1 MRFHDNCQTFT
12 FKSGTNLAVNEC
24 NIAAK
29 VISYP
34 NKKTKFSFMHTTKI
48 EMTTLSQVLEKLRLK
63 KQDNEFRMSAKGF
76 GPGTGKFYEPN
87 ELKII
92 KTYRFEGESDPS
104 DSCILY
110 VLEANDGRMGYSLD
124 AYGVYSNH
132 DDDKYDDFIRKIP
145 MEERDEQLIF
155 GE

>member
-1 MRFHDNCQTFT
+1 M
-12 FKSGTNLAVNEC
+12 S
-24 NIAAK
+24 
-29 VISYP
+29 
-34 NKKTKFSFMHTTKI
+34 TTKI

-63 KQDNEFRMSAKGF
+63 KQDNEFRMTTKGF
-76 GPGTGKFYEPN
+76 GFGTGKFYEPS

-92 KTYRFEGESDPS
+92 KTYRFEGESDPA
-104 DSCILY
+104 DSTILY
-110 VLEANDGRMGYSLD
+110 VMEANDGSLGYNMD

-132 DDDKYDDFIRKIP
+132 DDDKYDDFIRRVP